1 MSSISASGR
10 PASRGGLLVALLTM
24 LSLGIQQPSAA
35 QDSDPRGLL
44 DPLRD
49 PRSRRQAVHDPRSGR
64 QTLPE
69 LDHVPSDVRDTV
81 GIFSADAVRAAR
93 DALAKIE
100 RTIGVPVLIETVETL
115 NGETIDE
122 VATRLAR
129 RSGAQG
135 VFILIAR
142 KETKIEVLVS
152 RRYTDALPRAAR
164 DRVRSVFIVGFRKK
178 DFDGGLREGISA
190 LDNLLTSASSEGK
203 LPQAEKPA
211 SRDESSPRRFLPQSP
226 AASAPAQFE
235 GTREHE
241 QGVAPEPVKGK
252 PLVIRNQVRLTLDG
266 ARTVI
271 AAAAEQ
277 AAAMSLKMNIAVV
290 DEGGHLLS
298 FDRMD
303 GARPASGY
311 TAITKATTAATFRQ
325 PTGPIPAGTA
335 NPDLLL
341 NLSLQLAAQSSG
353 GKITTLFGGLPIV
366 VDGQVIGGVGVGG
379 GSGEQDAQVARAGVQ
394 AFMNELENRGPTA
407 TSGSGEKH

>member
-1 MSSISASGR
+1 MSSTSTSGR

-24 LSLGIQQPSAA
+24 LSLGIQQPAAA
-35 QDSDPRGLL
+35 QDIDLRSLRNPFQDPRGQS
-44 DPLRD
+44 P
-49 PRSRRQAVHDPRSGR
+49 
-64 QTLPE
+64 PE
-69 LDHVPSDVRDTV
+69 MDHVPSDVRDTA
-81 GIFSADAVRAAR
+81 GMFSADAVRAAR

-115 NGETIDE
+115 KGETIDE

-135 VFILIAR
+135 VFILIAQGDEDR
-142 KETKIEVLVS
+142 GAGLSPLHRGV
-152 RRYTDALPRAAR
+152 AAPAR
-164 DRVRSVFIVGFRKK
+164 IKVRSAFIEGFRKK
-178 DFDGGLREGISA
+178 NFDDGLREGVAA
-190 LDNLLTSASSEGK
+190 LDAELASARSEGK
-203 LPQAEKPA
+203 VPLAEKPA
-211 SRDESSPRRFLPQSP
+211 SRDESPTRRFLPQSP
-226 AASAPAQFE
+226 AASAPGQFE

-241 QGVAPEPVKGK
+241 PGVAAEPAKGK

-266 ARTVI
+266 ARTII

-277 AAAMSLKMNIAVV
+277 AASMSLKMNIAVV

-311 TAITKATTAATFRQ
+311 TAITKASTAATFRQ
-325 PTGPIPAGTA
+325 PTGPLPAGTST
-335 NPDLLL
+335 PDPLL
-341 NLSLQLAAQSSG
+341 NLSLQIAAQASG
-353 GKITTLFGGLPIV
+353 GKITTLLGGLPIV

-394 AFMNELENRGPTA
+394 AFLVELQKREPR
-407 TSGSGEKH
+407 

>member
-1 MSSISASGR
+1 
-10 PASRGGLLVALLTM
+10 
-24 LSLGIQQPSAA
+24 
-35 QDSDPRGLL
+35 
-44 DPLRD
+44 
-49 PRSRRQAVHDPRSGR
+49 
-64 QTLPE
+64 
-69 LDHVPSDVRDTV
+69 DTA
-81 GIFSADAVRAAR
+81 GMFSADAVRAAR

-115 NGETIDE
+115 KGETIDE

-142 KETKIEVLVS
+142 KETKIEVLAS
-152 RRYTDALPRAAR
+152 PRYTEALPRPACTK
-164 DRVRSVFIVGFRKK
+164 VRSAFIEGFRKK
-178 DFDGGLREGISA
+178 NFDDGLREGVAA
-190 LDNLLTSASSEGK
+190 LDAELASARSEGK
-203 LPQAEKPA
+203 VPLAEKPA
-211 SRDESSPRRFLPQSP
+211 SRDESPTRRFLPQSP
-226 AASAPAQFE
+226 AASAPGQFE

-241 QGVAPEPVKGK
+241 PGVAAEPAKGK

-266 ARTVI
+266 ARTII

-277 AAAMSLKMNIAVV
+277 AASMSLKMNIAVV

-311 TAITKATTAATFRQ
+311 TAITKASTAATFRQ
-325 PTGPIPAGTA
+325 PTGPLPAGTSA
-335 NPDLLL
+335 PDPLL
-341 NLSLQLAAQSSG
+341 NLSLQIAAQSSG
-353 GKITTLFGGLPIV
+353 GKLTTLLGGLPIV

-394 AFMNELENRGPTA
+394 AFLDELQKREPR
-407 TSGSGEKH
+407 

>member
-10 PASRGGLLVALLTM
+10 PASRGGLLIAFMTAL
-24 LSLGIQQPSAA
+24 SFGIQPPARA
-35 QDSDPRGLL
+35 QDAEPRSLLNPLQGPRG
-44 DPLRD
+44 
-49 PRSRRQAVHDPRSGR
+49 Q
-64 QTLPE
+64 LPPE
-69 LDHVPSDVRDTV
+69 MNHVPSDVRDTA
-81 GIFSADAVRAAR
+81 GMFSADAVRAAR
-93 DALAKIE
+93 DALGKIE

-122 VATRLAR
+122 VAARLAR

-142 KETKIEVLVS
+142 KETKIEVLAS
-152 RRYTDALPRAAR
+152 RRYSEALPRPAR

-178 DFDGGLREGISA
+178 DFDDGLREGIAA
-190 LDNLLTSASSEGK
+190 LDNVLTSARTEGK
-203 LPQAEKPA
+203 LPLAEKPA
-211 SRDESSPRRFLPQSP
+211 SRDESPPRRFLPQSP
-226 AASAPAQFE
+226 AASTPGQFE

-241 QGVAPEPVKGK
+241 PGVAAEPAKGK

-271 AAAAEQ
+271 AAAAVQ
-277 AAAMSLKMNIAVV
+277 AASMSLKMNIAVV

-311 TAITKATTAATFRQ
+311 TAITKASTAATFRQ
-325 PTGPIPAGTA
+325 PTGPVPVGTA
-335 NPDLLL
+335 NPDPLL
-341 NLSLQLAAQSSG
+341 NVSLQLAAQASG
-353 GKITTLFGGLPIV
+353 GKITTLLGGLPIV

-394 AFMNELENRGPTA
+394 AFLDELQKREPR
-407 TSGSGEKH
+407 